1 MFASRHFGLR
11 FRAPSFLIIS
21 TEAHAVR
28 AVENLSPAPSFQ
40 LAMVFTPCHV
50 ISTERKQAEKS
61 IKSGEFLLLKIL
73 HFAQM
78 YAILKMP
85 NILNKTCIKSTIIRY
100 DTGFVVP
107 LYPYIVL
114 W

>member
-1 MFASRHFGLR
+1 
-11 FRAPSFLIIS
+11 
-21 TEAHAVR
+21 
-28 AVENLSPAPSFQ
+28 
-40 LAMVFTPCHV
+40 
-50 ISTERKQAEKS
+50 
-61 IKSGEFLLLKIL
+61 
-73 HFAQM
+73 M